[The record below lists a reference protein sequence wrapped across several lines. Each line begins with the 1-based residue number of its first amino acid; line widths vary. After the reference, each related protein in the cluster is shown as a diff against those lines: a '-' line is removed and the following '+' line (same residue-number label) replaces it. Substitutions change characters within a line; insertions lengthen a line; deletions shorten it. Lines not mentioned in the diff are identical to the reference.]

1 MAKTIGLTDLG
12 TLKNQLN
19 KYRRGKKLTLP
30 EFNQAARLAW
40 LGKAL
45 LQPLDPDDPECRAF
59 ILYLEEPE
67 GLAGSIL
74 HIDPQLLGRMHIL
87 DHEQGLALL
96 EIIREG
102 VEARAA
108 LYQELDQKDF
118 YFKHFFRDGQTRC

>member
-12 TLKNQLN
+12 ALKNQLN

-45 LQPLDPDDPECRAF
+45 LQPLDPEDPQCRAF

-67 GLAGSIL
+67 GLAGHVL
-74 HIDPQLLGRMHIL
+74 QIDPELVGKMHLL
-87 DHEQGLALL
+87 DHQQGLAL
-96 EIIREG
+96 IAIMKEG

-108 LYQELDQKDF
+108 LYRELDQKDF
-118 YFKHFFRDGQTRC
+118 YFEHFFREDETHR